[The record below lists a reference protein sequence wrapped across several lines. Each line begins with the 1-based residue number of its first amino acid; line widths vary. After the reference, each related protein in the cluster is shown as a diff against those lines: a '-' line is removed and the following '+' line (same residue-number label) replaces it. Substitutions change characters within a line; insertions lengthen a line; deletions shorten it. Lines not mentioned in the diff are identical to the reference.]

1 MMAQLIFAIWIG
13 GAVLEAAVGGA
24 MWRRKL
30 VREYPLFFSYIASQ
44 LLKCLVM
51 VPIYLKH
58 DKELYMQ
65 AFAFF
70 EAIDAGLSL
79 AVIYELFRITFRDYE
94 GIRELGW
101 MLLRWAVVVLM
112 AVAVIAAASAP
123 GSGSDTKPFLAG
135 LFALEQSISVLRAGL
150 LFLLFV
156 FHSSLGLRWAPMSLG
171 IAIGFAT
178 VTAVG
183 LITYSLRSHF
193 GPGVTPALSLIQ
205 TAAYDCALLE
215 WLYVALRPNRERVV
229 TLRRTKWDVE
239 GWNQALLELLQR

>member
-1 MMAQLIFAIWIG
+1 MMARLILVIWIG
-13 GAVLEAAVGGA
+13 GGVLEATVGWA

-30 VREYPLFFSYIASQ
+30 IREYPLFFSYIASQ
-44 LLKCLVM
+44 LVKCLVM
-51 VPIYLKH
+51 LPIYLMH

-70 EAIDAGLSL
+70 EAIDAGLSF
-79 AVIYELFRITFRDYE
+79 AVIYELFRITFREYE

-101 MLLRWAVVVLM
+101 MLLRWAVVVLL
-112 AVAVIAAASAP
+112 AVSVIAAASAP
-123 GSGSDTKPFLAG
+123 ASDTKPFLAG
-135 LFALEQSISVLRAGL
+135 LFALEQSVSVLRAGL

-156 FHSSLGLRWAPMSLG
+156 FHSSLGLRWARMSLG
-171 IAIGFAT
+171 IAIGFAM

-193 GPGVTPALSLIQ
+193 GPGVTAALSLIQ

-215 WLYVALRPNRERVV
+215 WLYVALQPSPERVA
-229 TLRRTKWDVE
+229 TLRPAKWDVE
-239 GWNQALLELLQR
+239 GWNQALLELLHR